1 MFKNQVRDTIDGPLL
16 EELFPLGNI
25 LSDVHWEAH
34 DGRTRLPS
42 HLTEEHTAEQCRGNS
57 GVTFGR
63 QIGAYPILIG
73 VEYHIPLETQSQII
87 VTGHGARSITGVEIG
102 MDAEKVSQKQL
113 EAIPGIG
120 SKTAWKLISQ
130 RAKQKRKNPHT
141 DAYDSAEEWF
151 EATSIDWSDNFSIYF
166 SKA

>member
-42 HLTEEHTAEQCRGNS
+42 HLTEEHTAEQCRGDS

-87 VTGHGARSITGVEIG
+87 ITGHGARSITGVEIG
-102 MDAEKVSQKQL
+102 MDAEKVSQKQVKQYQAL
-113 EAIPGIG
+113 VRRLLGNLFRNVQNKKKE
-120 SKTAWKLISQ
+120 SKC
-130 RAKQKRKNPHT
+130 
-141 DAYDSAEEWF
+141 
-151 EATSIDWSDNFSIYF
+151 
-166 SKA
+166 